1 MSPPTYTGTLQPN
14 HLRSKG
20 VSVASDENEYT
31 AGPDPGPLSFSCCRR
46 QGAILSLPV
55 PAQRE
60 DTVARGDFAKCI
72 VKHIDEWF
80 AFARECGTGISRRE
94 DIVLVTGR
102 HLARS
107 WANIVFREGDGK
119 VSFRVWANRN
129 SNVEWQFTPEGANG
143 VAFNIGPSGENLRE
157 DQCIF
162 IRGFRVSRFSSR
174 LLPWLQGAAGPA
186 FIPGNDDPEHDMQL
200 TSISGD
206 IHHQDPLHT
215 LLEYI
220 TTQAPD
226 CDMALV
232 HDDDLLSIDNASLE
246 SLRKDTLMS
255 HLQELAPKIWTIQ
268 CGESVPIVIMIQ

>member
-1 MSPPTYTGTLQPN
+1 MKMNIPQGNRALFSHDSLSLTPY
-14 HLRSKG
+14 R
-20 VSVASDENEYT
+20 
-31 AGPDPGPLSFSCCRR
+31 PDHGPLSFSCCRR

-143 VAFNIGPSGENLRE
+143 VAFNLGPSGEV
-157 DQCIF
+157 CFYTIF
-162 IRGFRVSRFSSR
+162 
-174 LLPWLQGAAGPA
+174 PPQ
-186 FIPGNDDPEHDMQL
+186 
-200 TSISGD
+200 T
-206 IHHQDPLHT
+206 
-215 LLEYI
+215 
-220 TTQAPD
+220 
-226 CDMALV
+226 
-232 HDDDLLSIDNASLE
+232 
-246 SLRKDTLMS
+246 DTETNHGL
-255 HLQELAPKIWTIQ
+255 I
-268 CGESVPIVIMIQ
+268 